1 VIRSELLSASVPGVI
16 LRIVLGLLLAAVVTA
31 LSLRLLGIRRGWM
44 KALAAGTAGWTIAG
58 LVALAVS
65 DWDWDANGLALQIV
79 AIAIPTTMAVA
90 VALDLLARPGT
101 LATGDRAGLVVAAR
115 PLRAIKR
122 RISVLR
128 RYRELLGL
136 LRREG
141 FGPLIK
147 STDRAE
153 RTAERTG
160 VRLRRVL
167 QDAGGVYIK
176 LGQIAATRVDL
187 LPADVCADLATLQN
201 RAEPV
206 PSDEIALVLEAEL
219 GAHVDEVFAEFDW
232 SPLAAASIGQTHV
245 ARLTTGEVVVVKVQR
260 PGINDLMERDLAALA
275 LLANLAQR
283 RTPFGRELR
292 SGDLVEQFA
301 KSLREELDFRRE
313 ADAMLEMASGL
324 TPGSG
329 VRVPIVYRKL
339 CTRRILVQER
349 FEGTAIT
356 DADELDPDHRARL
369 AGQLLSTTIDQ
380 VMKRGFFHADPHPG
394 NIFALDD
401 GSLGLI
407 DFGAV
412 GRLGPIEQRAI
423 VEMFFALSRRD
434 VGLLREAVVLL
445 TGGTETASDEELER
459 AFGRLLAE
467 HVRPGSGT
475 VDSAVLQEL
484 VATLS
489 RLGLR
494 LPGDVVLLSR
504 ALVTVDGTM
513 RALSPTMTL
522 MGSMVELMEPSKASE
537 VIDRQELMRE
547 EILNTL
553 PHLRRL
559 PERVDRLL
567 TQAGR
572 GELRLRSVVDEDS
585 RRILRTLV
593 NRALLVLIGA
603 SFLLVST
610 LLLVSADDGPAV
622 GDDTGLYE
630 IFGYGGLLAG
640 MVLLLRVVG
649 AVARDGTT

>member
-1 VIRSELLSASVPGVI
+1 MIRGAALLASVPEVI

-44 KALAAGTAGWTIAG
+44 KALVAGAAGWTISV
-58 LVALAVS
+58 LVALGIS
-65 DWDWDANGLALQIV
+65 DWDWGADGLTLHIV
-79 AIAIPTTMAVA
+79 VIAIPTTMAIA

-101 LATGDRAGLVVAAR
+101 LSTGDRGGLVVTPR

-128 RYRELLGL
+128 RYRELAGL

-153 RTAERTG
+153 RTVERTG
-160 VRLRRVL
+160 IRLRRVL

-187 LPADVCADLATLQN
+187 LPADVCTDLATLQN
-201 RAEPV
+201 RVEPV
-206 PSDEIALVLEAEL
+206 SADDVAAVLESDL
-219 GAHVDEVFAEFDW
+219 GAPIDEVFAEFDW
-232 SPLAAASIGQTHV
+232 SPLAAASIGQTHL
-245 ARLTTGEVVVVKVQR
+245 ARLTTGESVVVKVQR
-260 PGINDLMERDLAALA
+260 PGIEQLMERDLAALA

-292 SGDLVEQFA
+292 SGELLEQFA

-324 TPGSG
+324 GPESG
-329 VRVPIVYRKL
+329 VRVPLVYRRF

-349 FEGTAIT
+349 FHGTPLT
-356 DADELDPDHRARL
+356 DAAELNAEQRTKL
-369 AGQLLSTTIDQ
+369 AGQLVAATIDQ

-394 NIFALDD
+394 NIFALPD

-423 VEMFFALSRRD
+423 IDMFIAMARRD

-459 AFGRLLAE
+459 VLGRLLAE
-467 HVRPGSGT
+467 HVRPGTGT
-475 VDSAVLQEL
+475 VDPAVMQEL

-522 MGSMVELMEPSKASE
+522 IGAMVELMEPSKSSE
-537 VIDRQELMRE
+537 VIDRQALVRE
-547 EILNTL
+547 ELLNTL

-559 PERVDRLL
+559 PERFDRLL

-572 GELRLRSVVDEDS
+572 GEFRVRNVVDEDG

-593 NRALLVLIGA
+593 NRALLALIGA
-603 SFLLVST
+603 TFLLVST
-610 LLLVSADDGPAV
+610 LLLVSADDGPAISE
-622 GDDTGLYE
+622 DTGLYE
-630 IFGYGGLLAG
+630 VFGFGGLLVG
-640 MVLLLRVVG
+640 MVLLLRVVE